1 MNLLTGNSSSEPSRK
16 SCRSFVGGMI
26 CGEKAFFY
34 AMTFPGT
41 TPERSRK
48 NRWVCE
54 DEAMKKLVAPIALA
68 VALALTGCGGAEP
81 TPTGAAE
88 SKPAEEAPQAP
99 NLTGEWKQSNSAST
113 DSYQQ
118 ATITADTITVDWVSD
133 GGDTTSI
140 YWVGTFEAPTTATE
154 PYTLTSKRDAAAT
167 DSALLA
173 STSDTKE
180 LTYEGDTLSYE
191 VSMLGTTTK
200 VKLKKD

>member
-1 MNLLTGNSSSEPSRK
+1 
-16 SCRSFVGGMI
+16 
-26 CGEKAFFY
+26 
-34 AMTFPGT
+34 
-41 TPERSRK
+41 
-48 NRWVCE
+48 
-54 DEAMKKLVAPIALA
+54 MKKLVAPIALA

-81 TPTGAAE
+81 TPTGATE
-88 SKPAEEAPQAP
+88 SKAAEEAPQAP
-99 NLTGEWKQSNSAST
+99 DLTGEWKQSNSAST

-133 GGDTTSI
+133 GGNTSSI
-140 YWVGTFEAPTTATE
+140 YWVGTFEAPNTATE